1 MYFEVII
8 PHEPGLLLVWA
19 PKISGASS
27 QSYPFVLN
35 KFLLLRRE
43 TDKAVIVTKVF
54 IDITAARTFRKLTSP
69 QASTNQISCDRFCQ
83 PCTPRTQSSHPLRIV

>member
-1 MYFEVII
+1 MNQNKLE
-8 PHEPGLLLVWA
+8 GLLLVWA

-54 IDITAARTFRKLTSP
+54 IDNTAARTFRKLTSP
-69 QASTNQISCDRFCQ
+69 KPAQTRLVVIFSVSHVRQGLNQAM
-83 PCTPRTQSSHPLRIV
+83 L